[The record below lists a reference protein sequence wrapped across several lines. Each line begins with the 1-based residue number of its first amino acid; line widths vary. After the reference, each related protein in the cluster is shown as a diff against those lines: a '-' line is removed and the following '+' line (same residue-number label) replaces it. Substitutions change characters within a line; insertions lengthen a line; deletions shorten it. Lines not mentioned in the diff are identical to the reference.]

1 MSDPVSPPLPL
12 TVAISPCPND
22 TFIFGAW
29 VLGQCSSSLKQPA
42 SFIWEDVQV
51 LNEAAARGG
60 YDVIKVSAAQALD
73 VLDNYVLLPSGGAF
87 STNQGPKLVAAAS
100 KDLASSTFIPQ
111 TIAVPGMQTTAAT
124 LLRRAWPHPAQLV
137 PMRYDRIVD
146 AVLQG
151 KVDAGLLIHESALL
165 LDRYALACLLDLGR
179 WWEGHS
185 GGMPLPLGCIL
196 GRRTLGSKILEQI
209 TNTIQDSLDRALQT
223 PDLIWPL
230 IQALAQEMD
239 DDVLWTHIQ
248 TYVNHFSR
256 NMDEEG
262 VQALDALRLAAGKP
276 RKDFSAAFAS
286 SSAP

>member
-1 MSDPVSPPLPL
+1 MSDQVSPSLPL

-29 VLGQCSSSLKQPA
+29 VLGQCTSFLKRPA

-51 LNEAAARGG
+51 LNEAAARGD

-73 VLDNYVLLPSGGAF
+73 VLDDYVLLPSGGAF
-87 STNQGPKLVAAAS
+87 STTHGPKLVTAAAM
-100 KDLASSTFIPQ
+100 DLASSTFIPQ

-137 PMRYDRIVD
+137 PMRYDHIVD
-146 AVLQG
+146 AVLLG

-165 LDRYALACLLDLGR
+165 LDQYGLACLLDLGR
-179 WWEGHS
+179 WWEGHAR
-185 GGMPLPLGCIL
+185 GRPLPLGCIL
-196 GRRTLGSKILEQI
+196 GRRILGSKTLEQI
-209 TNTIQDSLDRALQT
+209 TDTIQDSLERAFHT

-230 IQALAQEMD
+230 IQALAQELD
-239 DDVLWTHIQ
+239 DEVLWTHIR

-256 NMDEEG
+256 NMGEEG
-262 VQALDALRLAAGKP
+262 AQALEALRIAAGKP
-276 RKDFSAAFAS
+276 REDFSAAFVS
-286 SSAP
+286 SSIP